1 MKKDSDSA
9 PPQQPPLVVI
19 GMLADGMNSLPLP
32 AARELFQADVIYT
45 SHRLA
50 ALLPAELVA
59 RVRTWPRPFSVLG
72 KEISAHR
79 REGRRVVVVLTG
91 SPFWFG
97 AGPLLARHVP
107 PEEMRVYPAP
117 SAFSL
122 AAARMGWALQDV
134 CTLSLHGRRSLCIER
149 HMLPGVRMLVIGED
163 GSTPLKVAQ
172 RLVRRGFGDSR
183 ITVLAHM
190 GTERENRE
198 TLRAHELVEAG
209 RADFPAFHT
218 LAVEVIAG
226 PEAQIWPLAP
236 GLPDE
241 AFAHDGQLTKRD
253 VRAVTV
259 SALQPRP
266 HAVMWD
272 VGAGCGSVAIEWQ
285 RIAGPQARSFAIEAN
300 ESRCRFI
307 TENADRL
314 GAIGLKVVCGRAPE
328 ALHELPRPDA
338 VFIGGGTRSD
348 TLFETCL
355 EALRPGG
362 ILVANAVSIE
372 GETAL
377 MRRHNALGG
386 ELVRLSVERAAP
398 LGSTRAF
405 RPAMPVTQLR
415 IVKDRAA

>member
-1 MKKDSDSA
+1 MKTDA
-9 PPQQPPLVVI
+9 ERPPLVVI

-32 AARELFQADVIYT
+32 AARELFRADVIFT
-45 SHRLA
+45 SARLA
-50 ALLPAELVA
+50 SLLPGDLQP

-72 KEISAHR
+72 EEITALRKE
-79 REGRRVVVVLTG
+79 GQRVAVVLTG

-97 AGPLLARHVP
+97 AGPLLARYVP
-107 PEEMRVYPAP
+107 PAEMRVYPAP

-122 AAARMGWALQDV
+122 AAARLGWPLQDV

-149 HMLPGVRMLVIGED
+149 HMLPGVRMLIIGQD
-163 GSTPLKVAQ
+163 GTTPLTVAR
-172 RLVRRGFGDSR
+172 RLVARGYGRSHLV
-183 ITVLAHM
+183 VLSHM
-190 GTERENRE
+190 GTDNERRE
-198 TLRAHELVEAG
+198 EG
-209 RADFPAFHT
+209 RASEIAAAARDDFPAFHM
-218 LAVEVIAG
+218 LAVEVV
-226 PEAQIWPLAP
+226 PDDEDTPVWPLAP

-241 AFAHDGQLTKRD
+241 AYAHDGQLTKRE

-285 RIAGPQARSFAIEAN
+285 RIAGPLARSFAVEAS
-300 ESRCRFI
+300 EERCRLI
-307 TENADRL
+307 ERNANSL
-314 GAIGLKVVCGRAPE
+314 GALGLKVVCGRAPA
-328 ALHELPRPDA
+328 ALKGLPAPDA
-338 VFIGGGTRSD
+338 VFIGGDTRSED
-348 TLFETCL
+348 VFETCL

-362 ILVANAVSIE
+362 VLVANAVSLE

-377 MRRHNALGG
+377 MRRHDRHGG

-398 LGSTRAF
+398 LGGTRAF

-415 IVKDRAA
+415 IRKRSRAA

>member
-1 MKKDSDSA
+1 MKTETDTA
-9 PPQQPPLVVI
+9 PLQRPPLVVI
-19 GMLADGMNSLPLP
+19 GMQADGMNSLPLP
-32 AARELFQADVIYT
+32 AARELFRADVIYT

-50 ALLPAELVA
+50 ALLPADLSG
-59 RVRTWPRPFSVLG
+59 RVQTWPRPFSVLG
-72 KEISAHR
+72 EEIVAHR
-79 REGRRVVVVLTG
+79 DAGRRVVVVLTG

-172 RLVRRGFGDSR
+172 RLVRRGFGNSR

-190 GTERENRE
+190 GTERESRE
-198 TLRAHELVEAG
+198 NVEARELVASARE
-209 RADFPAFHT
+209 DFPAFHM

-226 PEAQIWPLAP
+226 PEARIWPLAP

-241 AFAHDGQLTKRD
+241 AFIHDGQLTKRD

-259 SALQPRP
+259 SSLQPRP
-266 HAVMWD
+266 HAVLWD

-285 RIAGPQARSFAIEAN
+285 RIAGPLARSFAIEAS
-300 ESRCRFI
+300 ETRCRFI
-307 TENADRL
+307 AENADRL
-314 GAIGLKVVCGRAPE
+314 GAIGLKVVCGK
-328 ALHELPRPDA
+328 ALDVLDELPPPDA
-338 VFIGGGTRSD
+338 VFIGGDARSEA
-348 TLFETCL
+348 LFDACL
-355 EALRPGG
+355 AALRPGG
-362 ILVANAVSIE
+362 VLVANAVSIE

-377 MRRHNALGG
+377 MRRHETLGG
-386 ELVRLSVERAAP
+386 ELVRIAVEHAAP
-398 LGSTRAF
+398 LGGLRAF

-415 IVKDRAA
+415 IVKGRAA